1 MAKFCLPMRVDGGGL
16 QCAGEFL
23 SRPKSLD
30 EPEPKITSRLLLVG
44 GFGRAHRLDDL
55 AELRQGGSVLRT
67 HRSPI
72 LASRIRSLQGTGH
85 VAGDRNGIASMVN
98 VADQVPLG
106 TGLDVTAEAVAA
118 EAVVDFRKSAR
129 PEFRAL
135 LGHIELEELPVAR
148 GRVEALLTLHH
159 HFGRDELQHRTHRID
174 PGPAR
179 LGDLHSALQIA
190 GKVSDIE
197 MPAPVHLLH
206 AVKRFFSDG
215 EAVGRTRLHRPGGTG
230 EQQRACQNLR
240 PTCHLARTRYWS
252 DSFTKSISHGCS
264 LVSLLGLN
272 AGGSDISVLKSA
284 LYRSAPAKHP
294 PAEYRQNSA

>member
-1 MAKFCLPMRVDGGGL
+1 MTAEYRERQMTNRRDM
-16 QCAGEFL
+16 Q
-23 SRPKSLD
+23 SRRTTSTQQPKS
-30 EPEPKITSRLLLVG
+30 TSRRLLFG
-44 GFGRAHRLDDL
+44 GFSRAHRLDDL

-67 HRSPI
+67 HRSLI

-98 VADQVPLG
+98 VADQVPL
-106 TGLDVTAEAVAA
+106 
-118 EAVVDFRKSAR
+118 
-129 PEFRAL
+129 
-135 LGHIELEELPVAR
+135 AR

-190 GKVSDIE
+190 GKVIDIE
-197 MPAPVHLLH
+197 MPDPRHLRH

-230 EQQRACQNLR
+230 EQQRACQNPR

-264 LVSLLGLN
+264 LVSLLGL
-272 AGGSDISVLKSA
+272 
-284 LYRSAPAKHP
+284 
-294 PAEYRQNSA
+294 